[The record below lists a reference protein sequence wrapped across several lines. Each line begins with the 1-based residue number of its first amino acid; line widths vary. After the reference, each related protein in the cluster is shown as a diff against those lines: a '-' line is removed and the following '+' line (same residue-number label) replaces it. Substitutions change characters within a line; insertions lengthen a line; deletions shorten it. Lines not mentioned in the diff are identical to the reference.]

1 MTPLP
6 AYSPIGE
13 SLICQAGSGV
23 NLSILVPVYNEQ
35 DNLPELLSRL
45 LKVARSMNRSFEII
59 LIDDGSS
66 DDSVKIIKEAVKKN
80 EEIKLIRFNRNYGQH
95 SALFAG
101 FAQAQGNTVVTL
113 DADLQNPP
121 EEIPKLIAK
130 IDEGYEVAGGY
141 RENRQDSIFRKIP
154 SFFVAKMTSKFI
166 KVNLKDYGCMLRAYK
181 SDLVKEMVAGG
192 EAAVYI
198 PALANSLASSVA
210 EVPVKHHA
218 REKGKSKYSLLR
230 LLHLN
235 FDLMTG
241 FSLLP
246 IQLVGLSGVAIALVG
261 LTFSAFLIGARFI
274 LGSEWAVQGV
284 FTLFGILFFFVGL
297 EILAIGLIGEYVGRI
312 YQEVRRRPR
321 YRVKEIVTAKD
332 LA

>member
-1 MTPLP
+1 MN
-6 AYSPIGE
+6 
-13 SLICQAGSGV
+13 V
-23 NLSILVPVYNEQ
+23 SILVPVFNEEA
-35 DNLPELLSRL
+35 NLPELLERL
-45 LKVARSMNRSFEII
+45 LKTARGTGKSFEII

-66 DDSVKIIKEAVKKN
+66 DGSVKIIKDATKGNPEL
-80 EEIKLIRFNRNYGQH
+80 KLIRFNRNYGQH

-101 FAQAQGNTVVTL
+101 FAEAQGDIVVTL

-130 IDEGYEVAGGY
+130 MEEGFEVVGGY
-141 RENRQDSIFRKIP
+141 RQHRQDSFFRKIP
-154 SFFVAKMTSKFI
+154 SYFVAKFTSKFV
-166 KVNLKDYGCMLRAYK
+166 KVSLKDYGCMLRAYRK
-181 SDLVKEMVAGG
+181 ELVKEMVAGG

-210 EVPVKHHA
+210 EIPVEHRA
-218 REKGKSKYSLLR
+218 REKGKSKYSFLR

-246 IQLVGLSGVAIALVG
+246 IQIVGLAGVGIAFAGLV
-261 LTFSAFLIGARFI
+261 FSIFLLVMRLIM
-274 LGSEWAVQGV
+274 GSEWAVGGV

-312 YQEVRRRPR
+312 YQEVRKRPR
-321 YRVKEIVTAKD
+321 YRIREIITSKD
-332 LA
+332 LK